1 MRGASGR
8 RSCSSRRS
16 RGVDV
21 CQNENWDQNQ
31 VQNQDQDQKEDKKIK
46 EMKIR

>member
-1 MRGASGR
+1 MRAASGR

-21 CQNENWDQNQ
+21 WQNENGDQNQ
-31 VQNQDQDQKEDKKIK
+31 DQNQDQDLKEDKKMK
-46 EMKIR
+46 ELRIG